1 MTTCAQVRA
10 IALPLKV
17 SSRLAQSLKWY
28 LPTHHTSVTVRAGDA
43 HTDHRQGRIHA
54 RARGGL
60 TAPVCGAFGARE
72 REVEGVEDRDASLDH
87 DAVRDR
93 EGCERWR
100 IVERSYGAA
109 ERFRCADVSRSCDDP
124 DDTEQHYCGR
134 RRTGACSAGGVVLQG
149 AAESG
154 TVA

>member
-1 MTTCAQVRA
+1 M
-10 IALPLKV
+10 PLKV

-43 HTDHRQGRIHA
+43 HTDHREGRIHA

-93 EGCERWR
+93 EGCEHAL
-100 IVERSYGAA
+100 AA
-109 ERFRCADVSRSCDDP
+109 EAVLYEGEVAAAREVDHVADAEEDADASAAMQAR
-124 DDTEQHYCGR
+124 EQC
-134 RRTGACSAGGVVLQG
+134 C
-149 AAESG
+149 
-154 TVA
+154 